1 MTQFEQIQKMK
12 QSLHDALVDVLH
24 NHKVHIGVGL
34 LETDVIGVIEKVKFD
49 YMLESTREHITLY

>member
-24 NHKVHIGVGL
+24 AHKVHIGIGL

-49 YMLESTREHITLY
+49 YMLTHYNET

>member
-24 NHKVHIGVGL
+24 AHKVHIGIGL

-49 YMLESTREHITLY
+49 YMLTNYNET